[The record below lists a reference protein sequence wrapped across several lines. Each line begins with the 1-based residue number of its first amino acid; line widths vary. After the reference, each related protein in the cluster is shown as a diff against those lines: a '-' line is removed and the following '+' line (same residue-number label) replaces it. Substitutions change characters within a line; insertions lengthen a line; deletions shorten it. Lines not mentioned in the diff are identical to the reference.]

1 MPNRSL
7 RIGLRASVVTGALL
21 LGGLVAAPSALANPP
36 DNLTCPG
43 NQTLVRIDEKV
54 CQPNPNRPPLV
65 VKRACCQNPAGKVH
79 CRHFEH
85 CPPRSP
91 S

>member
-7 RIGLRASVVTGALL
+7 RIELRAWVVTGALL
-21 LGGLVAAPSALANPP
+21 LGGLVAAPSALAT
-36 DNLTCPG
+36 DSLTCPG
-43 NQTLVRIDEKV
+43 SQTLVRIDEKI
-54 CQPNPNRPPLV
+54 CAANPNRPPLV
-65 VKRACCQNPAGKVH
+65 IKRACCQNPAGKVH